1 MTTNSKEDGD
11 PDGPFHVGIISEL
24 KDGKLFRVSS
34 PYLLDSNVDGM
45 ASGGK
50 LLDTESVEGLLDIL
64 AKLSWDE
71 LVSADASDEML
82 MEKQLT
88 DDTAAMITVS
98 SGADE
103 LMKMYFGTTDEEG
116 GNYYARLFGSRMI
129 YTVSRDTL
137 SSLLSIDVDDL
148 RPSTLLDVSLEDMT
162 RIVYATEGGTWVS
175 VSVEMTAE
183 KIEGE
188 EANETDGAAES
199 PAEPEL
205 AFSEMDETLWNALMK
220 ALTMDGYVTDEL
232 PGSLLLTL
240 ELTAENGSTA
250 TMTIS
255 EQSVDSYY
263 LVMTGRDDCLISAD
277 GADKLLRTLRK
288 AK

>member
-1 MTTNSKEDGD
+1 
-11 PDGPFHVGIISEL
+11 
-24 KDGKLFRVSS
+24 
-34 PYLLDSNVDGM
+34 
-45 ASGGK
+45 
-50 LLDTESVEGLLDIL
+50 
-64 AKLSWDE
+64 
-71 LVSADASDEML
+71 
-82 MEKQLT
+82 
-88 DDTAAMITVS
+88 
-98 SGADE
+98 
-103 LMKMYFGTTDEEG
+103 
-116 GNYYARLFGSRMI
+116 
-129 YTVSRDTL
+129 
-137 SSLLSIDVDDL
+137 
-148 RPSTLLDVSLEDMT
+148 
-162 RIVYATEGGTWVS
+162 
-175 VSVEMTAE
+175 MTAE

-232 PGSLLLTL
+232 PGNLLLTL

-277 GADKLLRTLRK
+277 GEDKLLRTLRN

>member
-1 MTTNSKEDGD
+1 MTTTSKEDGD

-45 ASGGK
+45 VSGGK
-50 LLDTESVEGLLDIL
+50 LLDTESVEGFLDIL
-64 AKLSWDE
+64 AELSWDE

-116 GNYYARLFGSRMI
+116 GNYYARLSGSRMI
-129 YTVSRDTL
+129 YTVSRDTV

-162 RIVYATEGGTWVS
+162 RIVYANEGGTWVS

-188 EANETDGAAES
+188 EANETDDAAES
-199 PAEPEL
+199 SAEPEM

-263 LVMTGRDDCLISAD
+263 LVMTGRDDCLSSAD
-277 GADKLLRTLRK
+277 GADKLLRTLRNEK
-288 AK
+288 